1 MTEEHHKCIATFLL
15 MQKHRICT
23 EWLSSPLEP
32 LPGDHSQS
40 GYDEDRNRRLSS
52 KHNVFTQLRDAE
64 CDMAMSDLRSLVCL
78 VSQFCVHN

>member
-15 MQKHRICT
+15 MQKHCICT

-40 GYDEDRNRRLSS
+40 GYDEDSIMFS
-52 KHNVFTQLRDAE
+52 YVFMQLRHAE